1 MKYTL
6 IRSSWRSESPQ
17 YVPVGS
23 IPCSSQITCQ
33 STIFFGKDGQLNPFL
48 EFRDNE
54 ETWCPRVSERTY
66 LPELRADLVAALTT
80 LNVDDLAERW
90 ESNERQY
97 LDAGN
102 RDPNLEHQREELVEV
117 SEAHASSKVNKCATR
132 DYVDVA
138 LSIRTA

>member
-1 MKYTL
+1 M
-6 IRSSWRSESPQ
+6 
-17 YVPVGS
+17 
-23 IPCSSQITCQ
+23 
-33 STIFFGKDGQLNPFL
+33 

>member
-1 MKYTL
+1 
-6 IRSSWRSESPQ
+6 
-17 YVPVGS
+17 
-23 IPCSSQITCQ
+23 
-33 STIFFGKDGQLNPFL
+33 
-48 EFRDNE
+48 
-54 ETWCPRVSERTY
+54 
-66 LPELRADLVAALTT
+66 
-80 LNVDDLAERW
+80 
-90 ESNERQY
+90 